1 MKFSESMPNFR
12 RLALISLALLA
23 AAVGPNIFPA
33 AEAGY
38 GELNVFAIRLL
49 LPAIVAL
56 VVIVALSRKW
66 EPVIARS
73 IVWGALAGALA
84 TIPLEVIRI
93 SGYLLG
99 FMPGNLPRLM
109 GVLLLNRFALGPS
122 TASDVAGWAYHF
134 WNGASFGI
142 IYVLILGAARRW
154 AGVLYGIA
162 VGVGFLV
169 SPVVIS
175 LGVGYFGL
183 QFSLG
188 FPITVLTA
196 HIAFGLTLGLLAWRF
211 LSSQP
216 SPLFAEL
223 RSMRTGN
230 HSSATGDR
238 RPLVPSR
245 GPSATTRPDQPHN
258 R

>member
-142 IYVLILGAARRW
+142 IYVLIFGAARRW
-154 AGVLYGIA
+154 AGALYGIA
-162 VGVGFLV
+162 VGLGFLV

-183 QFSLG
+183 QFSDW
-188 FPITVLTA
+188 FSVTVLTA
-196 HIAFGLTLGLLAWRF
+196 HLAFGLALGFLAKRF
-211 LSSQP
+211 LESQR
-216 SPLFAEL
+216 SPLWAAL
-223 RSMRTGN
+223 RSNFALEMRHAG
-230 HSSATGDR
+230 
-238 RPLVPSR
+238 
-245 GPSATTRPDQPHN
+245 QPHS
-258 R
+258 